1 MRRASARGQLRRRP
15 ALRALGT
22 LALALALTSTVSGC
36 YSGFGATT
44 TMQSQMNSGNGV
56 QAKVGPIRVENA
68 TLVQAPNDAPGATL
82 LMTIFNDG
90 VRADELSTVLIDNVA
105 PTPKGAIPLSPGGSV
120 AFAFN
125 SDMFLNA
132 CTLQA
137 SAGTYVPVT
146 LQFRDAGIVQVNM
159 LVVPNA
165 GYYEG
170 IAPTPPC

>member
-1 MRRASARGQLRRRP
+1 M
-15 ALRALGT
+15 
-22 LALALALTSTVSGC
+22 SGC

-56 QAKVGPIRVENA
+56 QARVGAIRVENA
-68 TLVQAPNDAPGATL
+68 TLVQAPEGARGATL
-82 LMTIFNDG
+82 LMSLFNDG
-90 VRADELSTVLIDNVA
+90 VAADELSTILIDNA
-105 PTPKGAIPLSPGGSV
+105 AATPSEPVPLKAGSSV

-125 SDMFLNA
+125 SDKWRNA
-132 CTLQA
+132 CSLEA
-137 SAGTYVPVT
+137 AAGTYVPVT
-146 LQFRDAGIVQVNM
+146 LQFRDAGVVQVSL